1 MTVNLDYGVQRYK
14 KLTVKALYKLK
25 KLARFQ
31 KIANDW
37 LAFSLG
43 SLLEFATIYNDSVKF
58 EVVQSWLSR

>member
-1 MTVNLDYGVQRYK
+1 MTVNLDYGLQRYK

-43 SLLEFATIYNDSVKF
+43 SLLEFATIY
-58 EVVQSWLSR
+58 

>member
-1 MTVNLDYGVQRYK
+1 MTVNLDYGLQRYK

-25 KLARFQ
+25 KLVRFQ

-43 SLLEFATIYNDSVKF
+43 
-58 EVVQSWLSR
+58 